1 MILTAAV
8 LLAYAGFAALCV
20 SMTKHQVETV
30 GRRLAPR
37 EQGLAKAAGASSL
50 MAAFACT
57 VVAEG
62 WRFGS
67 VLWSGL
73 TMLAAL
79 ALTLLLAYRPRT
91 AARLAATCAYF
102 APLLI
107 AAWALVTFIRA

>member
-1 MILTAAV
+1 MILTAAF

-30 GRRLAPR
+30 GRRLDVR
-37 EQGLAKAAGASSL
+37 EQSLAKAGGAAGLA
-50 MAAFACT
+50 AAFACA

-67 VLWSGL
+67 VLWSGVI
-73 TMLAAL
+73 MLAAL
-79 ALTLLLAYRPRT
+79 ALALLLAYRPRT
-91 AARLAATCAYF
+91 AARAAAVSAYF